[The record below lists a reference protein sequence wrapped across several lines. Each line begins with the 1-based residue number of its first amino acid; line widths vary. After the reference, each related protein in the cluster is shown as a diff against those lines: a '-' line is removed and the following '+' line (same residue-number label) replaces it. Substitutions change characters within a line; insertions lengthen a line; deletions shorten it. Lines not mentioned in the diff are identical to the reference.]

1 MKAILFADSQCELQ
15 NFETSNGVK
24 STIVIREIPAKEH
37 GSFGR
42 LAVGLKRPLF
52 VRRESITSRT
62 NALQLAYISDLHL
75 RRKRSMHLCQQIFD
89 ACKTARPDVIVL
101 GGDYVDQRSELAIFG
116 DLCKQLNG
124 IAPVMAIPG
133 NHDVSIGLDRIRKT
147 IESGHGIWIEE
158 GVHSIEHDGRVIALA
173 GPKHAQE
180 INADVRILC
189 AHNPRI
195 WKKAKH
201 RGYDLVLAG
210 HLHGCQWVSFSYRDR
225 LYPGAWF
232 YPYCYLSHQV
242 ASSRLIVSRG
252 VSDLI
257 PIRWNC
263 PREIVVCSV

>member
-1 MKAILFADSQCELQ
+1 MLFADSRCELQ
-15 NFETSNGVK
+15 IFATSYRVRL
-24 STIVIREIPAKEH
+24 TIVIREISADELEQ
-37 GSFGR
+37 FGR
-42 LAVGLKRPLF
+42 LEVGLTRPLF
-52 VRRESITSRT
+52 TRYESITSRT
-62 NALQLAYISDLHL
+62 NALRLAYVSDLHL
-75 RRKRSMHLCQQIFD
+75 RRKRSMHLCQQILD
-89 ACKTARPDVIVL
+89 ACKTAQPDVIVL
-101 GGDYVDQRSELAIFG
+101 GGDYVDHRSELAIFG
-116 DLCKQLNG
+116 DLCQQLNS
-124 IAPVMAIPG
+124 IAPVMAIAG

-147 IESGHGIWIEE
+147 IESGHGVWIEE
-158 GVHSIEHDGRVIALA
+158 GVNLIEHDGRVLA
-173 GPKHAQE
+173 FAGSKYTRN
-180 INADVRILC
+180 IDADVRILC

-201 RGYDLVLAG
+201 LDYNLVLAG

-232 YPYCYLSHQV
+232 YPYCYLNHQV